1 MVIFSICWSIYY
13 CFGFEFLDVSF
24 CHDWTFIVNGFLSC
38 ISFETNISTSSIN
51 FDFSLPLIFFLIA
64 SKGIEV
70 EIVCKVLCQIFF
82 GFV

>member
-1 MVIFSICWSIYY
+1 
-13 CFGFEFLDVSF
+13 
-24 CHDWTFIVNGFLSC
+24 
-38 ISFETNISTSSIN
+38 
-51 FDFSLPLIFFLIA
+51 LPLIFFLIA